1 MLQLVEKYQKSWPG
15 KFSPGYIQYYTS
27 KPLSVVLFTE
37 KVLRFLIKVKN
48 PSLYLDATG
57 SVIADPP
64 GSGGPYYLYSLVL
77 AGDEKYGAL
86 PIAEFISNQHTV
98 PRIRNFLNMVNYL
111 MKQIIRDFTIPKI
124 ETDFSIALMQ
134 SASLSFN
141 GMSISYYLKLTN
153 GLVEKKKY

>member
-1 MLQLVEKYQKSWPG
+1 MESHSPSVVSLNLTSNVPKIVRTAGNLNDIHIFILKLVEKYQKSWPG

-57 SVIADPP
+57 SVISGPP

-77 AGDEKYGAL
+77 AGDE
-86 PIAEFISNQHTV
+86 
-98 PRIRNFLNMVNYL
+98 NMAHYL
-111 MKQIIRDFTIPKI
+111 
-124 ETDFSIALMQ
+124 
-134 SASLSFN
+134 
-141 GMSISYYLKLTN
+141 
-153 GLVEKKKY
+153 